1 MSAAHDK
8 GDGGGGGGEGIDRQR
23 PYFDALYAASDD
35 PYALRERWY
44 EARKRAVLLA
54 ALPQARYRKVY
65 EPGCGIGELTL
76 ALSHRCDELLAS
88 DFSAHAVDIARK
100 RTAAVANV
108 RVAQHALP
116 MDWPRDAGRFD
127 LIVLSELGYF
137 LDRRDMQR
145 VAECCRD
152 SLEPDGTLV
161 ACDWRPD
168 FAQRSLSTKEV
179 HGVLADLGLAR
190 LALHEEDDFVLQV
203 WARDGRSVAERE
215 GIR

>member
-1 MSAAHDK
+1 MSNV
-8 GDGGGGGGEGIDRQR
+8 QR

-35 PYALRERWY
+35 PYASRERWY

-54 ALPQARYRKVY
+54 ALPQAHYRRVY

-88 DFSAHAVDIARK
+88 DFSAHAVELARK
-100 RTAAVANV
+100 RTAGRAQVQ
-108 RVAQHALP
+108 VAQHALP
-116 MDWPRDAGRFD
+116 MDWPCEAGRFD

-137 LDRRDMQR
+137 LARHDMQR
-145 VAECCRD
+145 VAECCKA
-152 SLEPDGTLV
+152 SLEADGTLV
-161 ACDWRPD
+161 ACDWAPD
-168 FAQRSLSTKEV
+168 FAQRSLSTREV
-179 HGVLADLGLAR
+179 HGILSGLGLAR

-203 WARDGRSVAERE
+203 WARDGRSVAQRE